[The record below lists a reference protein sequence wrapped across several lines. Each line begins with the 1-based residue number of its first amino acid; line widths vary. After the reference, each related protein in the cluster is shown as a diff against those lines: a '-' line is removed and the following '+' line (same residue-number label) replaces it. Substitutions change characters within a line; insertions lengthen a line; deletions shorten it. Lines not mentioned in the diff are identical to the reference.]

1 MSGPIAA
8 DVAVA
13 SGIVSASSV
22 FYFLLVP
29 ALALWLAYWKLS
41 RRHMLELAAKIPGP
55 EGMPIIGSLTTFLGS
70 SHGEFASDRQHSG
83 HFRRSG
89 RHRVRQ
95 TTLWPNHCAQLSGG
109 SASQLSRARL
119 DDSKLCALTHV
130 CARICARSV

>member
-41 RRHMLELAAKIPGP
+41 RRHMLELAAQIPGP

-70 SHGEFASDRQHSG
+70 SHGEFNPAAI
-83 HFRRSG
+83 RSPSVG
-89 RHRVRQ
+89 CVFTSRAPPPPRIR
-95 TTLWPNHCAQLSGG
+95 TKTLWPNQCAQLSARVG
-109 SASQLSRARL
+109 ASRRERAR
-119 DDSKLCALTHV
+119 A
-130 CARICARSV
+130 